1 MISKKMKVLVENS
14 STIRAMFEEGKRLS
28 DIYGEENVFDFSL
41 GNPNVEPPEN
51 IKKAIIDILSEEQ
64 PNLIHGYMN
73 NSGYEDVRDN
83 IAKYINKKNGVKL
96 TANNI
101 VMTCGAAGG
110 LNIILKSLLNP
121 EDQVITFAPFFGE
134 YANYVDNFYGKLV
147 IVKSQEGTF
156 QPDIQAL
163 EEGINE
169 RTKAIIINSPNNPT
183 GVIYSE
189 ESIKNIAKVLEKKER
204 EYGTSI
210 FLISD
215 EPYREIVYDDIE
227 VPFILKLYKN
237 SFIGYSYSKSLSLPG
252 ERIGYIAVN
261 GEMDNF
267 KDVIAS
273 LNVANRILGF
283 VNAPSLFQRVIG
295 RTLGAEVDVNIYK
308 KNRDLLYNHLISL
321 GFQCIKPEGAFYL
334 FPKTLI
340 EDDKKFAQIA
350 KKYNILLVPGTAF
363 GCPGY
368 CRIAYCIGYDKIEKS
383 LQAFTKLAEECK
395 SL

>member
-1 MISKKMKVLVENS
+1 MISNKMKRLVENS
-14 STIRAMFEEGKRLS
+14 SIIRAMFEEGTRLS
-28 DIYGEENVFDFSL
+28 GIYGEENVFDFSI
-41 GNPNVEPPEN
+41 GNPNVKPPEDV
-51 IKKAIIDILSEEQ
+51 KKAIIDILSEEE

-73 NSGYEDVRDN
+73 NSGYEDVREQ
-83 IAKYINKKNGVKL
+83 IANYITKKDGVKL

-147 IVKSQEGTF
+147 VVKSQDGTF
-156 QPDIQAL
+156 QPDINAL

-189 ESIKNIAKVLEKKER
+189 TTIKNIAKVLEKKQK

-227 VPFILKLYKN
+227 VPVILKVYKN

-273 LNVANRILGF
+273 LNVADR
-283 VNAPSLFQRVIG
+283 
-295 RTLGAEVDVNIYK
+295 
-308 KNRDLLYNHLISL
+308 
-321 GFQCIKPEGAFYL
+321 
-334 FPKTLI
+334 
-340 EDDKKFAQIA
+340 
-350 KKYNILLVPGTAF
+350 
-363 GCPGY
+363 
-368 CRIAYCIGYDKIEKS
+368 KS
-383 LQAFTKLAEECK
+383 VV
-395 SL
+395 